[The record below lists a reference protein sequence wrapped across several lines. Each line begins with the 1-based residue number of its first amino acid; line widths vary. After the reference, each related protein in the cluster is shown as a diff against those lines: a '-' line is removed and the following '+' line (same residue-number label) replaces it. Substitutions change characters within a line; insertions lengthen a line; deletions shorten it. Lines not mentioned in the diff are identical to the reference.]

1 MKTNPIK
8 LEKKLKLKFSDQK
21 IFIKS
26 LTHKSF
32 DSINNNEKIEF
43 LGDRVLGLIIAKKL
57 LELYP
62 DEKEGVLDK
71 KFASLV
77 NKKKCLEIAKKI
89 ELEKYILV
97 LNPKN
102 KKIEIED
109 KIVADCLEALI
120 GAIYL
125 DKGLNFT
132 EKFILNLWSEHITAS
147 VITQI
152 DAKTKLQEYSLK
164 IFKVLPIYKLI
175 SNTGPRHKP
184 LFKVAVKLKNTKFF
198 TAEGTSKKD
207 AEQNAASLCLQDIF
221 KKMNWDDSA
230 YLVSKNRYSENSIIA
245 EVFTEN
251 HGKISGIIFGGT
263 SKKIKNYL
271 QIGNKIYVN
280 YNSKSV
286 TRIGYFKIEILKALT
301 PLYFDQNQK
310 LSCITSA
317 MHLIKLLT
325 AEAQSNKEI
334 FKLIDKFFEI
344 LNSENWIQKYIFW
357 ELELLKLLGYDLE
370 LKTMAEKEIVDS
382 EVNYYVKS
390 STEKKSIPNFLIDEN
405 DMDINLNNLLKG
417 LKLVSDYLEKSILKP
432 NNLNLPTSRTHFI
445 NLLK

>member
-1 MKTNPIK
+1 
-8 LEKKLKLKFSDQK
+8 
-21 IFIKS
+21 
-26 LTHKSF
+26 
-32 DSINNNEKIEF
+32 
-43 LGDRVLGLIIAKKL
+43 
-57 LELYP
+57 
-62 DEKEGVLDK
+62 
-71 KFASLV
+71 
-77 NKKKCLEIAKKI
+77 
-89 ELEKYILV
+89 
-97 LNPKN
+97 
-102 KKIEIED
+102 
-109 KIVADCLEALI
+109 
-120 GAIYL
+120 
-125 DKGLNFT
+125 
-132 EKFILNLWSEHITAS
+132 
-147 VITQI
+147 
-152 DAKTKLQEYSLK
+152 
-164 IFKVLPIYKLI
+164 
-175 SNTGPRHKP
+175 
-184 LFKVAVKLKNTKFF
+184 
-198 TAEGTSKKD
+198 
-207 AEQNAASLCLQDIF
+207 
-221 KKMNWDDSA
+221 MNWDDSA

-405 DMDINLNNLLKG
+405 DMDVNLNNLLKG

>member
-1 MKTNPIK
+1 
-8 LEKKLKLKFSDQK
+8 
-21 IFIKS
+21 
-26 LTHKSF
+26 
-32 DSINNNEKIEF
+32 
-43 LGDRVLGLIIAKKL
+43 
-57 LELYP
+57 
-62 DEKEGVLDK
+62 
-71 KFASLV
+71 
-77 NKKKCLEIAKKI
+77 
-89 ELEKYILV
+89 
-97 LNPKN
+97 
-102 KKIEIED
+102 
-109 KIVADCLEALI
+109 
-120 GAIYL
+120 
-125 DKGLNFT
+125 
-132 EKFILNLWSEHITAS
+132 
-147 VITQI
+147 
-152 DAKTKLQEYSLK
+152 
-164 IFKVLPIYKLI
+164 
-175 SNTGPRHKP
+175 
-184 LFKVAVKLKNTKFF
+184 
-198 TAEGTSKKD
+198 
-207 AEQNAASLCLQDIF
+207 
-221 KKMNWDDSA
+221 MNWDDSA

-301 PLYFDQNQK
+301 PLYFDENQK

-325 AEAQSNKEI
+325 AEAQSNKKI

-344 LNSENWIQKYIFW
+344 LTSDNWIQKYIFW

-370 LKTMAEKEIVDS
+370 LKNMVEKEIIDS
-382 EVNYYVKS
+382 EINYYVKS

-405 DMDINLNNLLKG
+405 NIDVNLKNLLKG

>member
-1 MKTNPIK
+1 
-8 LEKKLKLKFSDQK
+8 
-21 IFIKS
+21 
-26 LTHKSF
+26 
-32 DSINNNEKIEF
+32 
-43 LGDRVLGLIIAKKL
+43 
-57 LELYP
+57 
-62 DEKEGVLDK
+62 
-71 KFASLV
+71 
-77 NKKKCLEIAKKI
+77 
-89 ELEKYILV
+89 
-97 LNPKN
+97 
-102 KKIEIED
+102 
-109 KIVADCLEALI
+109 
-120 GAIYL
+120 
-125 DKGLNFT
+125 
-132 EKFILNLWSEHITAS
+132 
-147 VITQI
+147 
-152 DAKTKLQEYSLK
+152 
-164 IFKVLPIYKLI
+164 
-175 SNTGPRHKP
+175 
-184 LFKVAVKLKNTKFF
+184 
-198 TAEGTSKKD
+198 
-207 AEQNAASLCLQDIF
+207 
-221 KKMNWDDSA
+221 MNWDDNA

-301 PLYFDQNQK
+301 PLYFDENQK

-344 LNSENWIQKYIFW
+344 LTSDNWIQKYIFW

-370 LKTMAEKEIVDS
+370 LKTMVEKEIVDS

-405 DMDINLNNLLKG
+405 NIDVTLKNLLKG

>member
-1 MKTNPIK
+1 
-8 LEKKLKLKFSDQK
+8 
-21 IFIKS
+21 
-26 LTHKSF
+26 
-32 DSINNNEKIEF
+32 
-43 LGDRVLGLIIAKKL
+43 
-57 LELYP
+57 
-62 DEKEGVLDK
+62 
-71 KFASLV
+71 
-77 NKKKCLEIAKKI
+77 
-89 ELEKYILV
+89 
-97 LNPKN
+97 
-102 KKIEIED
+102 
-109 KIVADCLEALI
+109 
-120 GAIYL
+120 
-125 DKGLNFT
+125 
-132 EKFILNLWSEHITAS
+132 
-147 VITQI
+147 
-152 DAKTKLQEYSLK
+152 
-164 IFKVLPIYKLI
+164 
-175 SNTGPRHKP
+175 
-184 LFKVAVKLKNTKFF
+184 
-198 TAEGTSKKD
+198 
-207 AEQNAASLCLQDIF
+207 
-221 KKMNWDDSA
+221 MNWDDSA

-301 PLYFDQNQK
+301 PLYFDENQK

-325 AEAQSNKEI
+325 AEAQANKEI

-344 LNSENWIQKYIFW
+344 LTSDNWIQKYIFW

-370 LKTMAEKEIVDS
+370 LKNMAEKEIVDS

-405 DMDINLNNLLKG
+405 NLDVNLKNLLKG

>member
-1 MKTNPIK
+1 
-8 LEKKLKLKFSDQK
+8 
-21 IFIKS
+21 
-26 LTHKSF
+26 
-32 DSINNNEKIEF
+32 
-43 LGDRVLGLIIAKKL
+43 
-57 LELYP
+57 
-62 DEKEGVLDK
+62 
-71 KFASLV
+71 
-77 NKKKCLEIAKKI
+77 
-89 ELEKYILV
+89 
-97 LNPKN
+97 
-102 KKIEIED
+102 
-109 KIVADCLEALI
+109 
-120 GAIYL
+120 
-125 DKGLNFT
+125 
-132 EKFILNLWSEHITAS
+132 
-147 VITQI
+147 
-152 DAKTKLQEYSLK
+152 
-164 IFKVLPIYKLI
+164 
-175 SNTGPRHKP
+175 
-184 LFKVAVKLKNTKFF
+184 
-198 TAEGTSKKD
+198 
-207 AEQNAASLCLQDIF
+207 
-221 KKMNWDDSA
+221 MNWDDSA

-301 PLYFDQNQK
+301 PLYFDENQK

-334 FKLIDKFFEI
+334 FKLINKFFEI

-405 DMDINLNNLLKG
+405 NIDVNLKNLLKG

>member
-1 MKTNPIK
+1 
-8 LEKKLKLKFSDQK
+8 
-21 IFIKS
+21 
-26 LTHKSF
+26 
-32 DSINNNEKIEF
+32 
-43 LGDRVLGLIIAKKL
+43 
-57 LELYP
+57 
-62 DEKEGVLDK
+62 
-71 KFASLV
+71 
-77 NKKKCLEIAKKI
+77 
-89 ELEKYILV
+89 
-97 LNPKN
+97 
-102 KKIEIED
+102 
-109 KIVADCLEALI
+109 
-120 GAIYL
+120 
-125 DKGLNFT
+125 
-132 EKFILNLWSEHITAS
+132 
-147 VITQI
+147 
-152 DAKTKLQEYSLK
+152 
-164 IFKVLPIYKLI
+164 
-175 SNTGPRHKP
+175 
-184 LFKVAVKLKNTKFF
+184 
-198 TAEGTSKKD
+198 
-207 AEQNAASLCLQDIF
+207 
-221 KKMNWDDSA
+221 MNWDDSA

-301 PLYFDQNQK
+301 PLYFDENQK

-344 LNSENWIQKYIFW
+344 LTSDNWIQKYIFW

-390 STEKKSIPNFLIDEN
+390 SSEKKSIPNFLIDEN
-405 DMDINLNNLLKG
+405 NMDVNLKNLLKG

>member
-1 MKTNPIK
+1 
-8 LEKKLKLKFSDQK
+8 
-21 IFIKS
+21 
-26 LTHKSF
+26 
-32 DSINNNEKIEF
+32 
-43 LGDRVLGLIIAKKL
+43 
-57 LELYP
+57 
-62 DEKEGVLDK
+62 
-71 KFASLV
+71 
-77 NKKKCLEIAKKI
+77 
-89 ELEKYILV
+89 
-97 LNPKN
+97 
-102 KKIEIED
+102 
-109 KIVADCLEALI
+109 
-120 GAIYL
+120 
-125 DKGLNFT
+125 
-132 EKFILNLWSEHITAS
+132 
-147 VITQI
+147 
-152 DAKTKLQEYSLK
+152 
-164 IFKVLPIYKLI
+164 
-175 SNTGPRHKP
+175 
-184 LFKVAVKLKNTKFF
+184 
-198 TAEGTSKKD
+198 
-207 AEQNAASLCLQDIF
+207 
-221 KKMNWDDSA
+221 MNWDDSA

-301 PLYFDQNQK
+301 PLYFDENQK

-334 FKLIDKFFEI
+334 FKLINKFFEI

-405 DMDINLNNLLKG
+405 DMDVNLNNLLKG

-432 NNLNLPTSRTHFI
+432 NNLNLPTSRAHFI

>member
-1 MKTNPIK
+1 
-8 LEKKLKLKFSDQK
+8 
-21 IFIKS
+21 
-26 LTHKSF
+26 
-32 DSINNNEKIEF
+32 
-43 LGDRVLGLIIAKKL
+43 
-57 LELYP
+57 
-62 DEKEGVLDK
+62 
-71 KFASLV
+71 
-77 NKKKCLEIAKKI
+77 
-89 ELEKYILV
+89 
-97 LNPKN
+97 
-102 KKIEIED
+102 
-109 KIVADCLEALI
+109 
-120 GAIYL
+120 
-125 DKGLNFT
+125 
-132 EKFILNLWSEHITAS
+132 
-147 VITQI
+147 
-152 DAKTKLQEYSLK
+152 
-164 IFKVLPIYKLI
+164 
-175 SNTGPRHKP
+175 
-184 LFKVAVKLKNTKFF
+184 
-198 TAEGTSKKD
+198 
-207 AEQNAASLCLQDIF
+207 
-221 KKMNWDDSA
+221 MNWDDSA

-301 PLYFDQNQK
+301 PLYFDENQK

-344 LNSENWIQKYIFW
+344 LTSDNWIQKYIFW

-382 EVNYYVKS
+382 EVIYYVKS

-405 DMDINLNNLLKG
+405 NIDVNLKNLLKG